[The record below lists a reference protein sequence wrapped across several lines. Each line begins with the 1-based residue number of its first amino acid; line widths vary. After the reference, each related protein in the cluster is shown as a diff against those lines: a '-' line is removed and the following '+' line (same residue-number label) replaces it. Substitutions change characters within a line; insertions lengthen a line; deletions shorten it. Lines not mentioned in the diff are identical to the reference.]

1 MSKKRIG
8 DAISPD
14 YLALGYRLADVR
26 KSLGL
31 SQAEAAKKMG
41 IPQSTYACYE
51 TGKRKITITTLRKF
65 GSAFDVEVDYLLGTG
80 NYENQLSQDEKAL
93 IEGYRYSDNQ
103 TRDMIK
109 RLLRYSEL
117 IKDNEREQRNEN

>member
-14 YLALGYRLADVR
+14 YLALGYKLADVR
-26 KSLGL
+26 NSLGL

-65 GSAFDVEVDYLLGTG
+65 GAAFGVEVDYLLGTG
-80 NYENQLSQDEKAL
+80 DYENQLNQDEKL
-93 IEGYRYSDNQ
+93 IIEGYRRSDEQ

-109 RLLRYSEL
+109 RLLRYYEL
-117 IKDNEREQRNEN
+117 MKGVDANEE